1 MERRPGTP
9 IARAQGMARAIWKGQ
24 LVIGDERLTV
34 KLYSAVQDRTVH
46 FRLLDKDSL
55 SPVKQR
61 IVRKTDGKE
70 VEKEERR
77 KAFALDPE
85 RAVMLSPEELDEL
98 EPETSRDIELCRFV
112 PPSVLGEQWYDRP
125 YYLGPDEDDEKAYF
139 ALANALAQRK
149 VLGISRWVMRK
160 KRYLGALTV
169 LDGYLSMVTL
179 RRAEQVLA
187 APEVKSAPVND
198 KELKLAERL
207 VEEISG
213 DFDPGLWQDEYNE
226 RVRKL
231 IEAKAQGKKP
241 KLPKAPRKRATGGL
255 ADQLR
260 RSLSTAKERHV
271 A

>member
-1 MERRPGTP
+1 
-9 IARAQGMARAIWKGQ
+9 MARAIWKGQ
-24 LVIGDERLTV
+24 LVIGEEKVGV
-34 KLYSAVQDRTVH
+34 KMYSAVQDRTVH

-61 IVRKTDGKE
+61 IVRKSDGEE
-70 VEKEERR
+70 VKKEERR

-85 RAVMLSPEELDEL
+85 RAVMLTPEELDAL

-112 PPSVLGEQWYDRP
+112 PPSALGEQWYDRP
-125 YYLGPDEDDEKAYF
+125 YYLGPDEDDEKSYF
-139 ALANALAQRK
+139 ALADALAQQE
-149 VLGISRWVMRK
+149 VLGISRWVMRR

-169 LDGYLSMVTL
+169 LDGYLVMVTL
-179 RRAEQVLA
+179 RRAEQVLE
-187 APEVKSAPVND
+187 APEAKPAPVND

-213 DFDPGLWQDEYNE
+213 DFDPGLWQDEYHE
-226 RVRKL
+226 RVCKL
-231 IEAKAQGKKP
+231 IEAKAHGRKL
-241 KLPKAPRKRATGGL
+241 KLPKAARKRAAGGL

-260 RSLSTAKERHV
+260 QSLSSVKERRV

>member
-1 MERRPGTP
+1 
-9 IARAQGMARAIWKGQ
+9 MARAIWKGR
-24 LVIGDERLTV
+24 LVLGEHDLAV
-34 KLYSAVQDRTVH
+34 KMYSAVQDRTVH
-46 FRLLDKDSL
+46 FRLLDKESL

-70 VEKEERR
+70 VKKEERR

-85 RAVMLSPEELDEL
+85 RAVMLTSEELEEL
-98 EPETSRDIELCRFV
+98 EPETSRDIELFRFI
-112 PPSVLGEQWYDRP
+112 PPSLLGEQWYERP
-125 YYLGPDEDDEKAYF
+125 YYLGPDEKDEKSYF
-139 ALANALAQRK
+139 ALAEALADQK

-160 KRYLGALTV
+160 KRYLGALTE
-169 LDGYLSMVTL
+169 LDGYLMMVTL

-187 APEVKSAPVND
+187 APEVKPAPVND

-213 DFDPGLWQDEYNE
+213 DFDPRLWQDEYHE

-231 IEAKAQGKKP
+231 IEAKARGKKIE
-241 KLPKAPRKRATGGL
+241 LPGPERKRAAGDL
-255 ADQLR
+255 SEQLR
-260 RSLSTAKERHV
+260 QSLSSVQERRV

>member
-1 MERRPGTP
+1 MQLASPTD
-9 IARAQGMARAIWKGQ
+9 MARAIWKGE
-24 LVIGDERLTV
+24 LAIGDEKLAV
-34 KLYSAVQDRTVH
+34 KMYSAVQDRTVH
-46 FRLLDKDSL
+46 FRLLDKESL

-70 VEKEERR
+70 VDKEDRR

-85 RAVMLSPEELDEL
+85 RAVMLTDKELEEL
-98 EPETSRDIELCRFV
+98 EPETSRDIELLRFV

-125 YYLGPDEDDEKAYF
+125 YYLGPDEDEKSYF
-139 ALANALAQRK
+139 ALAEALAERK

-160 KRYLGALTV
+160 KRYLGALTE
-169 LDGYLSMVTL
+169 LDGHLVMVTL

-187 APEVKSAPVND
+187 APELKTAPVND

-213 DFDPGLWQDEYNE
+213 DFDPTLWQDEYHE
-226 RVRKL
+226 RVCKL
-231 IEAKAQGKKP
+231 LEAKARGKKIEVA
-241 KLPKAPRKRATGGL
+241 APRRKRASGAL
-255 ADQLR
+255 AEQLR
-260 RSLSTAKERHV
+260 QSLSSVKERRV